1 MLLSFSFL
9 FFLSFDM
16 FFYLSWR
23 HFASLRVICAIFNI
37 SPSLKKCKWSFSLF
51 SSTSVPVEMDCIA
64 DMLYPSILFLHLSY
78 MVYYLHAMLSGRV
91 DPHLA
96 VCNMLLENENHE
108 SEMPCGSFQ
117 LTKMSINNRV
127 VHTGVYFSH
136 LCANALPCSKIT
148 RCPLTV
154 IHHFFCRA
162 DQMCF
167 LWRRVWPFALRPP
180 NQNASSVDQK
190 KQAAEQELDAT
201 NSGSGFT
208 LWPRATCVTQ
218 LLCSN
223 WQASEL
229 EPSVTCMDSLEEV
242 KWEWEDRELVIGM
255 LCLCIRRQK
264 LSVGWEEAGRREE
277 RWMTTKSGPLN
288 LISLTRETCDQKP

>member
-1 MLLSFSFL
+1 MPLGGSISLLLVSFEPFQWSAQSWGRFL
-9 FFLSFDM
+9 FLNNWFFFCCCLFPSCFSYLLTC

-37 SPSLKKCKWSFSLF
+37 SPSLKKCKCIIWSFSRF

-136 LCANALPCSKIT
+136 LCANALPCS
-148 RCPLTV
+148 
-154 IHHFFCRA
+154 
-162 DQMCF
+162 
-167 LWRRVWPFALRPP
+167 
-180 NQNASSVDQK
+180 
-190 KQAAEQELDAT
+190 
-201 NSGSGFT
+201 
-208 LWPRATCVTQ
+208 
-218 LLCSN
+218 
-223 WQASEL
+223 
-229 EPSVTCMDSLEEV
+229 
-242 KWEWEDRELVIGM
+242 
-255 LCLCIRRQK
+255 
-264 LSVGWEEAGRREE
+264 
-277 RWMTTKSGPLN
+277 
-288 LISLTRETCDQKP
+288 